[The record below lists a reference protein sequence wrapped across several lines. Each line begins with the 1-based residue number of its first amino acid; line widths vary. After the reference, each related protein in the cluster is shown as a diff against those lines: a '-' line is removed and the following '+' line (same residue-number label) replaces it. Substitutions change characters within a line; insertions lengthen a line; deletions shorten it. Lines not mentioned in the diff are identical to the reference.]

1 MTPYWLSLKV
11 LLVVMHSR
19 VNSWLLLEKLEPRRK
34 GREMA
39 LWGGRFSEEPA
50 VVVFALSRSVHFDW
64 RLAPYDLRSSLA
76 HLAVLESSG
85 LLTPEVSGK
94 IRTAL
99 RELTEEV
106 RTGVFTYNDSDED
119 VHSAL
124 ERGLTEKLGEIGG
137 SLRAGRSRNDQ
148 VATDL
153 RLYAID
159 AMLETAEMIIHLQQA
174 LVEKA
179 HEYADAAAVGFTH
192 MQQAQPVLFGHE
204 LAKHVHAFNRDLD
217 RIDDWLVRTSVSP
230 LGSGALAG
238 SSLPLSP
245 EATATALG
253 FKKSA
258 GNSID
263 GVSDRD
269 FVAEALFITSMVGV
283 HLSRIGEEWCIW
295 ATTEFGW
302 AKVSDSY
309 STGSSIMPQ
318 KKNPD
323 MAELARGK
331 AGRLVGNLT
340 GVLTML
346 KGLPFAYNR
355 DLQEDKEPL
364 FDSFDTLALVLPA
377 VAGMVATTEFDRA
390 KMAAAAPTGYSLAT
404 EIADFLVRAHIPFAT
419 AHEAAGKCVALAE
432 KNEIALHE
440 ISDEQF
446 VAIHPS
452 LTPEIRDVLT
462 VQGALNSRTTYGGTA
477 PTALGRQL
485 AILKS
490 EVSAFEANFSAKSK
504 AFSGM
509 MSA

>member
-1 MTPYWLSLKV
+1 MS
-11 LLVVMHSR
+11 
-19 VNSWLLLEKLEPRRK
+19 
-34 GREMA
+34 

-50 VVVFALSRSVHFDW
+50 DAVFALSRSVHFDW

-85 LLTPEVSGK
+85 LLTPDVAAK
-94 IRTAL
+94 IRAAL
-99 RELTEEV
+99 LELTEEV
-106 RTGVFTYNDSDED
+106 ATGAFTYIASDED

-153 RLYAID
+153 RLYAMDTMLATTEKIID
-159 AMLETAEMIIHLQQA
+159 LQKALIAKAE
-174 LVEKA
+174 
-179 HEYADAAAVGFTH
+179 EYSDAPAAGFTH
-192 MQQAQPVLFGHE
+192 MQHAQPVLFGHE
-204 LAKHVHAFNRDLD
+204 IAKHVHSFNRDLD
-217 RIDDWLVRTSVSP
+217 RINDWLARTSVSP
-230 LGSGALAG
+230 LGSGALSG

-253 FKKSA
+253 FKRSA

-269 FVAEALFITSMVGV
+269 FVAEALFILSLVGV

-295 ATTEFGW
+295 ATAEFGW
-302 AKVSDSY
+302 ADVADAY

-323 MAELARGK
+323 VAELARGK
-331 AGRLVGNLT
+331 AARLIGNLT
-340 GVLTML
+340 GVLAML

-364 FDSFDTLALVLPA
+364 FDSIDTLSLVLPA
-377 VAGMVATTEFDRA
+377 VTGMVATTSFNRE
-390 KMAAAAPTGYSLAT
+390 KMAASAPQGFSLAT
-404 EIADFLVRAHIPFAT
+404 EIADFLVRAHIPFAI

-432 KNEIALHE
+432 SQGKELLE
-440 ISDEQF
+440 ISDQEF
-446 VAIHPS
+446 NTIHPG
-452 LTPEIRDVLT
+452 LTPEIRSVLT
-462 VQGALNSRTTYGGTA
+462 VDGALTSRTTFGGTA
-477 PTALGRQL
+477 PSALARQL
-485 AILKS
+485 VILKS
-490 EVSAFEANFSAKSK
+490 EVSAFEANFSAKSA

>member
-1 MTPYWLSLKV
+1 MS
-11 LLVVMHSR
+11 
-19 VNSWLLLEKLEPRRK
+19 
-34 GREMA
+34 

-50 VVVFALSRSVHFDW
+50 DAVFALSRSVHFDW
-64 RLAPYDLRSSLA
+64 RLAPYDLRASLA

-85 LLTPEVSGK
+85 LLTSEVSSK
-94 IRTAL
+94 IRSAL
-99 RELTEEV
+99 LELIEEV
-106 RTGVFTYNDSDED
+106 ASGAFTYNDTDED

-159 AMLETAEMIIHLQQA
+159 AMLGIAQMTIALQQA
-174 LVEKA
+174 LLSKA
-179 HEYADAAAVGFTH
+179 DEYADAPAVGFTH
-192 MQQAQPVLFGHE
+192 MQHAQPVLFGHE
-204 LAKHVHAFNRDLD
+204 LAKHAHAFNRDLD
-217 RIDDWLVRTSVSP
+217 RIDDWFIRTSVSP

-245 EATATALG
+245 EATAAALG

-263 GVSDRD
+263 AVSDRD
-269 FVAEALFITSMVGV
+269 FVAEALFVTSMIGV

-302 AKVSDSY
+302 AQVSDSY

-377 VAGMVATTEFDRA
+377 VTGMVSTTQFDRA
-390 KMAAAAPTGYSLAT
+390 KMAASAPTGYSLAT
-404 EIADFLVRAHIPFAT
+404 EIADFLVRAHVPFAS

-432 KNEIALHE
+432 NKKIELHE
-440 ISDEQF
+440 ITDADLSS
-446 VAIHPS
+446 IHPA
-452 LTPEIRDVLT
+452 LTPDVRGVLT
-462 VQGALNSRTTYGGTA
+462 VEGALASRTTYGGTA
-477 PTALGRQL
+477 PAALARQL

-490 EVSAFEANFSAKSK
+490 EVSAFEANFSAKSN